1 MQIIKFTGLLLAL
14 TLTISPINGTS
25 KAETATSGNLL
36 PNSGA
41 GQSNYQNQ
49 TDALSPDKVGS
60 GQGFT
65 IDNGIQAF
73 TNELEAKGEGI
84 VSDTGTLVGI
94 TTTKQSGGSFTTTET
109 SLDGGVTLNSI
120 SEVQNCEWVGS
131 SYQCGSAASGGGQRD
146 TYTNTI
152 KILDGN
158 DNVIAITTFT
168 RNNDAGYYGNTHTY
182 TDTVTY
188 TDTGSRKYDWEWKG
202 TDGGNTS
209 STGSIGPNLLGASL
223 TATLLDIT
231 YQPISEETQQEIELA
246 NLQLEEAQLELE
258 SLVQELEEI
267 NLAQVEEIETFE
279 FAPLPIL
286 ELEEIEVKE
295 IKIEEFRE
303 LFVENFKEILVEENL
318 VEEFETALVE
328 VKLEEEQF
336 FEEATNMVME
346 EMKEEFGPSVSF
358 IEEEPVQEIKEEKLE
373 EMNNETTLTEEVK
386 EEEPTE
392 TLITEKPKEEINE
405 SESTTTETME
415 ETPNETNETGETS
428 ENVSTESN
436 VAENKETENET
447 ETESNEEGVESEE
460 TGDVKSNVRTK
471 TTIVGIEKKVQK
483 VIEKV
488 MSKLKRVDQ
497 QLAAI
502 QFIKTQGITT
512 GGADLTGYINKKVYN
527 NQKQLEEIPFYS
539 SVNIL
544 EQSQIYGDKSL
555 VKYTSNDPIL
565 QQQVALVNVQSEINT
580 LRSEIYALKES
591 LK

>member
-1 MQIIKFTGLLLAL
+1 MQIIKYIVSLCLLIL
-14 TLTISPINGTS
+14 TTS
-25 KAETATSGNLL
+25 VARAETATSGNLL
-36 PNSGA
+36 PNAGA

-65 IDNGIQAF
+65 IDNGIRAF

-279 FAPLPIL
+279 FAPLPML

-318 VEEFETALVE
+318 IEEFETALVE

-346 EMKEEFGPSVSF
+346 EMKEEFGPNVTF
-358 IEEEPVQEIKEEKLE
+358 IEEKPQEVKEEKME
-373 EMNNETTLTEEVK
+373 EINEETPMTEEVK
-386 EEEPTE
+386 EEKQEE
-392 TLITEKPKEEINE
+392 TLIAQKPKEEMNE
-405 SESTTTETME
+405 TNATTTESME
-415 ETPNETNETGETS
+415 ETPNESTETGETS
-428 ENVSTESN
+428 EAVSTESD
-436 VAENKETENET
+436 VAEDKETESETT
-447 ETESNEEGVESEE
+447 ETSNEEGVEGE
-460 TGDVKSNVRTK
+460 TTSDVKSNVRTK
-471 TTIVGIEKKVQK
+471 TEIEDIEKKVEK
-483 VIEKV
+483 VIAKV
-488 MSKLKRVDQ
+488 LSKLKKVDQ

-502 QFIKTQGITT
+502 QFIKTQGISS
-512 GGADLTGYINKKVYN
+512 GGADISGYINKKVYN

-539 SVNIL
+539 NQNWL

-591 LK
+591 IK

>member
-246 NLQLEEAQLELE
+246 NLQLEEAQLELV

-279 FAPLPIL
+279 FAPLPML

>member
-1 MQIIKFTGLLLAL
+1 MQIIKYIVSLCLLIL
-14 TLTISPINGTS
+14 TTS
-25 KAETATSGNLL
+25 VARAETATSGNLL
-36 PNSGA
+36 PNAGA

-65 IDNGIQAF
+65 IDNGIRAF

-279 FAPLPIL
+279 FAPLPML

-346 EMKEEFGPSVSF
+346 EMKEEFGPNVTF
-358 IEEEPVQEIKEEKLE
+358 IEEKPQEVKEEKME
-373 EMNNETTLTEEVK
+373 EINEETPMTEEVK
-386 EEEPTE
+386 EEKQEE
-392 TLITEKPKEEINE
+392 TLIAQKPKEEMNE
-405 SESTTTETME
+405 TNATTTESME
-415 ETPNETNETGETS
+415 ETPNESTETGETS
-428 ENVSTESN
+428 EAVSTESD
-436 VAENKETENET
+436 VAEDKETESETT
-447 ETESNEEGVESEE
+447 ETSNEEGVEGE
-460 TGDVKSNVRTK
+460 TTSDVKSNVRTK
-471 TTIVGIEKKVQK
+471 TEIEDIEKKVEK
-483 VIEKV
+483 VIAKV
-488 MSKLKRVDQ
+488 LSKLKKVDQ

-502 QFIKTQGITT
+502 QFIKTQGISS
-512 GGADLTGYINKKVYN
+512 GGADISGYINKKVYN

-539 SVNIL
+539 NQNWL

-591 LK
+591 IK